1 MNSRTEISAKLAP
14 LASDDGLFS
23 MLALDQRESL
33 RGMLAGAE
41 SAAAITD
48 EALVAFKDLAK
59 GILTPHATAVLL
71 DRHFG
76 LNGEPN
82 HGIAPGCS
90 LMLAADILHQ
100 VPGQPVDSTE
110 FDSAVTPAMIEQ
122 TGAVALKLLVM
133 WRADESVA
141 QRSAIVEPFLRL
153 ATDADVAAV
162 VEGIVVPP
170 AGGFG
175 PGERDAAILAAAKEL
190 SEGAD
195 LYKAQVPG
203 YAPGDTTQVR
213 EAAVRVSETIDTPWV
228 VLSNGVAAEDFA
240 SAVEEACRGGASGFL
255 AGRAI
260 WADTT
265 SETDRRA
272 ALEQRSVQRLERL
285 RSVVRD
291 ATAARAV
298 EGAV

>member
-1 MNSRTEISAKLAP
+1 MNSRTEISATLAP

-33 RGMLAGAE
+33 RGMLAGSE
-41 SAAAITD
+41 SAAAVPD

-82 HGIAPGCS
+82 HGIAPGCT

-100 VPGQPVDSTE
+100 VPGQPVDYTE
-110 FDSAVTPAMIEQ
+110 FDDAVTPAMIAE

-133 WRADESVA
+133 WRADETAA
-141 QRSAIVEPFLRL
+141 QRKDIVEPFLRL
-153 ATDADVAAV
+153 AADAEVAAV

-170 AGGFG
+170 ADGFG
-175 PGERDAAILAAAKEL
+175 PGERDRAILAAAEEL
-190 SEGAD
+190 SDGAD

-203 YAPGDTTQVR
+203 YSPGDTTQVR
-213 EAAVRVSETIDTPWV
+213 EASVRVSQSIDTPWV

-265 SETDRRA
+265 SESDPRA
-272 ALEQRSVQRLERL
+272 ALEQRSVQRLEQL
-285 RSVVRD
+285 RGVVRD

-298 EGAV
+298 EGTV